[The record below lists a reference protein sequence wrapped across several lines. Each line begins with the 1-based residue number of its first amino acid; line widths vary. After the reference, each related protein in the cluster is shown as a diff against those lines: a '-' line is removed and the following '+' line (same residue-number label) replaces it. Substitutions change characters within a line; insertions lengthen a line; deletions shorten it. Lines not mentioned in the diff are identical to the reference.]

1 MQPLQPRLMTWSPKR
16 LSRNASDAAS
26 TSCMLNPLPP
36 LLLLLLL
43 SGPQLLLLPLLL
55 MLSSVWCSS
64 LIVRASS
71 AVSARAASL
80 VALSRSSSSSLHS
93 TPSWLSRAA
102 VYAIDS
108 IVDVRDA
115 WCDCGVGKYRREAAE
130 WGGGSSRGKGT
141 A

>member
-1 MQPLQPRLMTWSPKR
+1 MQPLQPRLLTWSPKR

-26 TSCMLNPLPP
+26 TSCMLNPSSP
-36 LLLLLLL
+36 LLLLL

-115 WCDCGVGKYRREAAE
+115 WCDCGVGKQRREAAE
-130 WGGGSSRGKGT
+130 WGGCSSSRGKGT